1 MTHFYSY
8 QIEEIIK
15 ETKNFYLMN
24 INMDYSAKPNPN
36 KWSKKEVIG
45 HLIDSAMNNSRRF
58 TESQFSEVPYLVI
71 AYDQDRLVEINKY
84 QEREMIDLLKL
95 WSHLNKQIAFILKDI
110 SEEQLKIKI
119 NLYNFSVCDLDF
131 LIEDYIAHLKHHL
144 KQIFEE

>member
-45 HLIDSAMNNSRRF
+45 HLIDSAMNNLRRF

-144 KQIFEE
+144 KQIFE

>member
-45 HLIDSAMNNSRRF
+45 HLIDSAMNNLRRF

-95 WSHLNKQIAFILKDI
+95 WSHLNKQVAFILKDI

-144 KQIFEE
+144 KQIFE